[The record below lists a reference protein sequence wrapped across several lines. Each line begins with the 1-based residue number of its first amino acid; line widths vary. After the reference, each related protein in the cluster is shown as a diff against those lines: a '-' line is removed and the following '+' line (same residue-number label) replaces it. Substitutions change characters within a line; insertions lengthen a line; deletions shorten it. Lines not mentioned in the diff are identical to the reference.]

1 MGDEAGVA
9 GGAAAEVVRRRLAEL
24 AERLAVGKSEK
35 KKVRITIFVIT
46 NKKS

>member
-24 AERLAVGKSEK
+24 LAELAERLAVGKSEK
-35 KKVRITIFVIT
+35 KKLESPFL
-46 NKKS
+46 

>member
-24 AERLAVGKSEK
+24 LAERLAVGKSEK
-35 KKVRITIFVIT
+35 KKLESPFL
-46 NKKS
+46 